1 MPLLAFLFALWFGS
15 RALAAAEPGAI
26 ESDLVITVQGKEQHV
41 SLNQALSLLDIT
53 SASIALI
60 DEGRIAFAR
69 AYGKDATPDTLY
81 QAASLS
87 KFVAAIGAMRLV
99 ESGTLAL
106 SDVWQGFTSIFIH
119 RDTLREVL
127 TRQNGGPYGL
137 GAAVAG
143 DGASLVLM
151 KRGQNVG
158 YQGHLILYPASGQG
172 MVVMTNSDNGSKLAE
187 ALIKRAADRNCRH
200 SPTDSPAPSRF
211 CHKAPLHYVD
221 VPAAPRAGPG
231 GVQCL
236 HGSALASSPRCSY
249 LPLPPFPPFN
259 PPKSPSKT
267 RL

>member
-15 RALAAAEPGAI
+15 SALAAAEPGAI

-158 YQGHLILYPASGQG
+158 YQGHLILYQPH
-172 MVVMTNSDNGSKLAE
+172 NGLNT
-187 ALIKRAADRNCRH
+187 AL
-200 SPTDSPAPSRF
+200 F
-211 CHKAPLHYVD
+211 
-221 VPAAPRAGPG
+221 
-231 GVQCL
+231 
-236 HGSALASSPRCSY
+236 
-249 LPLPPFPPFN
+249 
-259 PPKSPSKT
+259 
-267 RL
+267 